1 MITVLL
7 WVYVFFTQNDDKC
20 AFYLSK
26 IREFGERSVRA
37 NFAAIYKNCPETAL
51 TIPCFL
57 PLKDFEGTQ
66 ISSGFGVR
74 KHPIK
79 GILKHHNGIDIS
91 SPVKEVVAT
100 ASGIVQATGYDA
112 GLGNYVIINHQNSYQ
127 TTYGHLSKILV
138 QEGQKITILETLGVV
153 GSTGAS
159 TGNHIHYEIRKN
171 GILVNP
177 IEYLLLVYFI

>member
-1 MITVLL
+1 MITLLL
-7 WVYVFFTQNDDKC
+7 WVYVFFSQNDDKC
-20 AFYLSK
+20 ALYLSK
-26 IREFGERSVRA
+26 ISELDERSVRE
-37 NFAAIYKNCPETAL
+37 NFAAIYKKCPETAL

-57 PLKDFEGTQ
+57 PLKDFQGTH

-91 SPVKEVVAT
+91 SPVKDVVAT
-100 ASGIVQATGYDA
+100 ASGVVHAIGYDT

-127 TTYGHLSKILV
+127 TTYGHLSTILV

-177 IEYLLLVYFI
+177 IEYLLLMYLK